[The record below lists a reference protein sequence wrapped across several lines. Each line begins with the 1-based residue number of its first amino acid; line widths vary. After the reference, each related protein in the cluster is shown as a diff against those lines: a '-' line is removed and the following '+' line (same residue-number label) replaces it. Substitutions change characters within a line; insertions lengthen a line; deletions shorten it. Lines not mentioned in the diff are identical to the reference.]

1 MKRCLFEE
9 CPYLGPQY
17 YYISCVY
24 DVLGVRCDGRRR
36 RGRRER
42 EAPGGWSKGG
52 GGSLSGGDGGAA
64 GVTA

>member
-1 MKRCLFEE
+1 MKSVLIWVHSTTCTYPVCGIL
-9 CPYLGPQY
+9 
-17 YYISCVY
+17 Y